1 MSNLYNIPV
10 KRITGEPAT
19 LGDYK
24 GNVLLVVNV
33 ALVDGHTPDGNPLL
47 VVDWLGAGRGDRVL
61 LTSDGPAVQKHLRD
75 AKTPVR
81 YSVAGIV
88 DP

>member
-1 MSNLYNIPV
+1 MQ
-10 KRITGEPAT
+10 T
-19 LGDYK
+19 
-24 GNVLLVVNV
+24 GNVIGTATATVKHPSLVGAKLLVVNV
-33 ALVDGHTPDGNPLL
+33 ALADGHTPDGNPLL

-75 AKTPVR
+75 DKTPVR

>member
-1 MSNLYNIPV
+1 V
-10 KRITGEPAT
+10 KHSS
-19 LGDYK
+19 LK
-24 GNVLLVVNV
+24 GAKLLVVDIEM
-33 ALVDGHTPDGNPLL
+33 ADGRTSDGNPLL

-61 LTSDGPAVQKHLRD
+61 ITSDGPEVQKHLND
-75 AKTPVR
+75 EKTPVR